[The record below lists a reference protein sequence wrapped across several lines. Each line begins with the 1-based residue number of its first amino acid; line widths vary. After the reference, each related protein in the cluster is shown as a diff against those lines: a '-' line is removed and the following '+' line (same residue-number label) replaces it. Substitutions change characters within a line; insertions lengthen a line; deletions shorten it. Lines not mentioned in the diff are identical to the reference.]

1 MSRLTTLKRIAEG
14 GCIRT
19 ADRIL
24 NMRTGAVIIPRGAQ
38 KIFDDDQVLIGG
50 DGFLWLTAVG
60 WHYVENTVEV
70 SAPATIKRVLRVIA
84 ANPQGVMV
92 NNTFRD
98 RRMQPLGPQRASL
111 EAMGRQGYLH
121 LMPDGSVRLTTLG
134 RSKVEPMM
142 TVKVFADEWSIIDAY
157 RNRPDGGDRK
167 IGADAGGNYDPA
179 IALRRL
185 PSFE

>member
-1 MSRLTTLKRIAEG
+1 MSRLSTLKRIAEG

-38 KIFDDDQVLIGG
+38 KLFDDDQVLIGG

-60 WHYVENTVEV
+60 WHYVDNTVEV
-70 SAPATIKRVLRVIA
+70 SAPATIKRVLKVIA
-84 ANPQGVMV
+84 ANPDGIMV

-111 EAMGRQGYLH
+111 EAMERQGYLR
-121 LMPDGSVRLTTLG
+121 LTRDGSVRLTTLG
-134 RSKVEPMM
+134 RSKAEPMM
-142 TVKVFADEWSIIDAY
+142 TVKVFADEWRMIDAL
-157 RNRPDGGDRK
+157 RNRPDGGDRQV
-167 IGADAGGNYDPA
+167 GGDAGGNSVETVTVRGLP
-179 IALRRL
+179 RL
-185 PSFE
+185 K